1 MHPLLVKWTER
12 RLEGRA
18 VQSPVVNVHRI
29 DDQPTV
35 LWTLRRG
42 DNDVR
47 CEARL
52 LPVGIEG
59 RIVWNGRELYALL
72 FASGEELSVCAG
84 EKRAEL
90 ETKGWTPPPDL

>member
-1 MHPLLVKWTER
+1 MALRGGHGSRRRRCLGER
-12 RLEGRA
+12 TTQRAEGQRLR
-18 VQSPVVNVHRI
+18 
-29 DDQPTV
+29 
-35 LWTLRRG
+35 LWKLRRS
-42 DNDVR
+42 DAEVS
-47 CEARL
+47 CEARPL
-52 LPVGIEG
+52 RVGIEG